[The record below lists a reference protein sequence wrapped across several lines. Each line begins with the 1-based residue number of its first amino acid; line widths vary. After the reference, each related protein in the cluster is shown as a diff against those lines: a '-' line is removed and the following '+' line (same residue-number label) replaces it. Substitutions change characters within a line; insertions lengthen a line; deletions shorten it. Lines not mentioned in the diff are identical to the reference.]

1 MGAGLTEHDHGDAY
15 LVDLLS
21 ASATPSEHQL
31 QNLRAMNWQAQKIR
45 LALQVSDPWGAL
57 KHEFPE
63 LRKVEEALVT
73 QTGEDRSK
81 LRRPLLRLYA
91 RYISEWEQF
100 SALCPAL
107 SHSMARVA

>member
-1 MGAGLTEHDHGDAY
+1 MGAGLTKHDDGDGY

-21 ASATPSEHQL
+21 TSAMPSEHQL

-45 LALQVSDPWGAL
+45 LAFRASDQWVAL

-63 LRKVEEALVT
+63 LRKVEEAIVK
-73 QTGEDRSK
+73 QTGEGSSK
-81 LRRPLLRLYA
+81 SRRPLLRLYA
-91 RYISEWEQF
+91 RYISEWDKF

-107 SHSMARVA
+107 SHSIARVA